1 MFCLELFGTGWIR
14 VLVLIEKTDRAQAVA
29 TLDQMGLN
37 QIADWIKALPDHKWE
52 QMFLSRWPTLAKKCG
67 IIEAE

>member
-1 MFCLELFGTGWIR
+1 MRWIDVFVVAER
-14 VLVLIEKTDRAQAVA
+14 KDRAHAIA

-37 QIADWIKALPDHKWE
+37 QIGDWIQALPEHKWE

-67 IIEAE
+67 IIEEE

>member
-1 MFCLELFGTGWIR
+1 MVVVER
-14 VLVLIEKTDRAQAVA
+14 TDRAHAAAV
-29 TLDQMGLN
+29 LKEMGLN
-37 QIADWIKALPDHKWE
+37 QIADWINALPENKWE